1 MAASTSSNPATR
13 MGGLALLVGVVL
25 LFVASFL
32 LPGGVLNPVDQTD
45 FPLALETMAA
55 NASAAHLASMLSIG
69 GMFLYMYAASTWL
82 RLPGTT
88 GFGGT
93 CLRLGAFAS
102 MFGWSLYLVAMG
114 MRQFSVHLMQRG
126 MQPGAD
132 QAMLESFALSA
143 YAAMAGI
150 VVALVS
156 VYPLASILVGIGF
169 ASRFDSMGLFKV
181 ASCGF
186 VVLGVVASINHMV
199 LQHVPTIDPRVLLV
213 NDNGMQALGSLCFVI
228 IGIGM
233 YRGRS
238 ELTSDD

>member
-13 MGGLALLVGVVL
+13 MGGLALIVGVVL
-25 LFVASFL
+25 LTIASFV
-32 LPGGVLNPVDQTD
+32 LPGGVLEPVDQTD

-55 NASAAHLASMLSIG
+55 NASLAHLASMLSIV
-69 GMFLYMYAASTWL
+69 GMFLYMFAASTWL
-82 RLPGTT
+82 RLPQQG

-126 MQPGAD
+126 MQPDAD
-132 QAMLESFALSA
+132 QAMLESFALSS

-156 VYPLASILVGIGF
+156 VYPVASALVGIGL
-169 ASRFDSMGLFKV
+169 ASRFGSMSIFKV
-181 ASCGF
+181 ASYGF
-186 VVLGVVASINHMV
+186 VVLGVVATVNHLV
-199 LQHVPTIDPRVLLV
+199 LQHVPTIDPRVLLT

-233 YRGRS
+233 YRGRG